1 MQKSVVMVWLACAGI
16 GVATPLSAGW
26 VSNEEADFILGD
38 VRLPDPWT
46 LRNASDVD
54 VDGASGK
61 VFVVDAGHHRVLR
74 YPSIAA
80 YANGEPAEAVLGQ
93 ADLYSAEAK
102 TTAAGLNTPY
112 MATLDA
118 AGRLWVLDAGNY
130 RVLRWDQAATV
141 ASGASAVQVLGQPDF
156 VTADNGGEGRMSQ
169 PTALAVDSKGRLY
182 VGDSRGR
189 RILRFDGAASKTNGA
204 PANGLLGQPD
214 FQTYVVGKAPNQF
227 EGVSDLALDAQDRLW
242 VADFMNNRV
251 VRFDAPASGN
261 NLSANAVLGQPD
273 FDSTGREYGP
283 SVVGMASSLAIG
295 ADGTLYVGDGTGR
308 RVLRWKNAG
317 TLPNGAP
324 ADGVLGRKDF
334 TSTAEYGNSPA
345 EWIGGVSRMC
355 LDGEG
360 RLWVTDAQHSRVLR
374 WDEVRTRANGAP
386 ADGVLGAVE
395 PGVLFQV
402 PVAKGPSSATA
413 VLEDPATG
421 KFYVADYARVLRY
434 RNRATAEA
442 GGAPEVVLGK
452 TSLTS
457 SGAGFASQVNL
468 GSAWGL
474 ALDAQGRLWV
484 SDRDRNRVVAFD
496 QAATAPTGTPMSR
509 VLGQPDFVS
518 STKGLSSTAL
528 SAPGAIAL
536 DASGN
541 LWVADSGNHRVV
553 RFNAA
558 ASKGSGA
565 AADAVL
571 GQPDLVTAATGNEAG
586 RFNGPRG
593 LTVDA
598 AGRLWVADTGKHRV
612 VRYNEPMK
620 ALPMTDPSGTLG
632 RSGSLDGLSMREP
645 SGVAVTRGGRLWVAD
660 MSYNRVLRFE
670 NAAQLTNTA
679 PASGG
684 LGTAVLNQFTVE
696 GRTRRVFRRPMGVSL
711 DANESLWVADVNNAR
726 LLRFTPDSLATVEA
740 MERTAAGVW
749 RLRFSTQGAGTFTV
763 QSSTDLKVWTDEAAY
778 KLGAGVSQWHE
789 RPADGVSRYFR
800 IYEP

>member
-1 MQKSVVMVWLACAGI
+1 MQMSRGWVWLVCVGI
-16 GVATPLSAGW
+16 GAATQLSAGW
-26 VSNEEADFILGD
+26 VSNEAADVILGD
-38 VRLPDPWT
+38 ARLPDPWT

-61 VFVVDAGHHRVLR
+61 VFVVDVGHHRVLR

-93 ADLYSAEAK
+93 SDLYSAEAK

-189 RILRFDGAASKTNGA
+189 RILRFDGAAAKTNGA

-227 EGVSDLALDAQDRLW
+227 EAVSDLAVDAQDRLW

-251 VRFDAPASGN
+251 LRFDAPASGN
-261 NLSANAVLGQPD
+261 NLPANAVLGQPD

-283 SVVGMASSLAIG
+283 SVVGMASSLVIG
-295 ADGTLYVGDGTGR
+295 TDGTLYVGDGHGR
-308 RVLRWKNAG
+308 RVLRWKNAA
-317 TLPNGAP
+317 TLANGAP
-324 ADGVLGRKDF
+324 ADGVLGRKGF
-334 TSTAEYGNSPA
+334 TSAAEYGNSPA
-345 EWIGGVSRMC
+345 EWIGGVSRMG

-360 RLWVTDAQHSRVLR
+360 RLWVADGLYSRILR

-386 ADGVLGAVE
+386 ADGVLGAVD
-395 PGVLFQV
+395 PGVLFRV
-402 PVAKGPSSATA
+402 PPEKAPFAATA

-421 KFYVADYARVLRY
+421 KFYVADYARVLRFK
-434 RNRATAEA
+434 NRSAAES
-442 GGAPEVVLGK
+442 GGLPEAALGK
-452 TSLTS
+452 ESLSS
-457 SGAGFASQVNL
+457 SGSGAASQVNL
-468 GSAWGL
+468 RSAWGL
-474 ALDAQGRLWV
+474 ALDAEGRLWV
-484 SDRDRNRVVAFD
+484 SDQEGNRVVAFD

-518 STKGLSSTAL
+518 STKGLSSAGL
-528 SAPGAIAL
+528 SAPRAIVL

-541 LWVADSGNHRVV
+541 LWVADAGNHRVV

-558 ASKGSGA
+558 ASKGAGA

-571 GQPDLVTAATGNEAG
+571 GQPDFVTAATGNEAG

-593 LTVDA
+593 LAVDA

-679 PASGG
+679 PASGA

-726 LLRFTPDSLATVEA
+726 LLKFTPDSLATVEA

-749 RLRFSTQGAGTFTV
+749 RLRFSTQGAGTFNV

-778 KLGAGVSQWHE
+778 KLGAGVSQWHQ
-789 RPADGVSRYFR
+789 RPADGVSRFFR